1 MKIDRLLSIVIL
13 LMNRPLI
20 QAKELADMF
29 EVSARTIYR
38 DIDSINNAGI
48 PVVTYQGANG
58 GIGLMEGYRLDR
70 NLLTEREL
78 ADIFTALQSVS
89 SYVGGEHTLL
99 MEKISSVIPLPNP
112 PPSAAKQPS

>member
-29 EVSARTIYR
+29 EVSVRTIYR
-38 DIDSINNAGI
+38 DIDSINSAGI

-112 PPSAAKQPS
+112 PPSGAKQPS